1 MDWVKNIFGI
11 GSQDKQPSK
20 SVPDRDKN
28 TNRDTSNKKRRAQQ
42 PLLVEALDI
51 RIRGW
56 TGIGL
61 DYTMMRMVMR
71 RMDSLY
77 VMRRMRRRCGR
88 EFLDVSRVE
97 F

>member
-42 PLLVEALDI
+42 PLLVNTVGGSTRHKDQ
-51 RIRGW
+51 
-56 TGIGL
+56 GL
-61 DYTMMRMVMR
+61 DWYRAGLHHDEDGDEAHGFIVCDEKDEKTMR
-71 RMDSLY
+71 
-77 VMRRMRRRCGR
+77 
-88 EFLDVSRVE
+88 
-97 F
+97 